1 MLTDWTIEAAGPQ
14 AVIIRFG
21 SNIDPQLTP
30 LIRAAH
36 DRLASQLNEAIQ
48 DLIPSYTTLMVVYD
62 ILQYDFAGISRAINN
77 TLQNLES
84 RAAENKLIEIPVF
97 YDSSVG
103 FDLQRVAD
111 YHGIG
116 ISEVIERHS
125 QAVYQ
130 VFAIGFS
137 PGFAYMGNVADNLAT
152 PRLDSPRLQVPAGSV
167 AIAEQQTAVYPIDTP
182 GGWNIIGRT
191 YMNMLDRD
199 LPILCPVQV
208 GDNVRF
214 IPISRAEFLASG
226 GKL

>member
-1 MLTDWTIEAAGPQ
+1 MLADWTIEAAGPQ

-30 LIRAAH
+30 LILAAH
-36 DRLASQLNEAIQ
+36 DRLASQLNNAIQ

-62 ILQYDFAGISRAINN
+62 ILQYDFVGISRAINN
-77 TLQNLES
+77 ALQNLES
-84 RAAENKLIEIPVF
+84 RAENSRLINIPVF

-116 ISEVIERHS
+116 ISKVIERHS

-130 VFAIGFS
+130 VFAIGFA
-137 PGFAYMGNVADNLAT
+137 PGFAYMGNVADDLT
-152 PRLDSPRLQVPAGSV
+152 THRLDSPRTQVPAGSV
-167 AIAEQQTAVYPIDTP
+167 AIADQQTAIYPIDTP

-191 YMNMLDRD
+191 YINMLDRD
-199 LPILCPVQV
+199 LPALCPVQV
-208 GDNVRF
+208 GDKVRF
-214 IPISRAEFLASG
+214 IPISRAEFLAHG

>member
-1 MLTDWTIEAAGPQ
+1 MADWTIEAAGPQ

-36 DRLASQLNEAIQ
+36 DRLASQLNGKIQ

-77 TLQNLES
+77 ALQNLES
-84 RAAENKLIEIPVF
+84 RAENSRLIEIPVF

-111 YHGIG
+111 LHGIS
-116 ISEVIERHS
+116 INEVIDRHS
-125 QAVYQ
+125 LAVYQ
-130 VFAIGFS
+130 VFAIGFA

-152 PRLDSPRLQVPAGSV
+152 PRLDSPRTQVPAGSV
-167 AIAEQQTAVYPIDTP
+167 AIADQQTAVYPIDTP

-191 YMNMLDRD
+191 FINMLDRD
-199 LPILCPVQV
+199 LPALCPVQV
-208 GDNVRF
+208 GDKVRF
-214 IPISRAEFLASG
+214 IPISRAEFLAHG

>member
-1 MLTDWTIEAAGPQ
+1 MLADWTIEAAGPQ

-77 TLQNLES
+77 ILQNLES

-167 AIAEQQTAVYPIDTP
+167 AIADQQTAVYPLDTP

-191 YMNMLDRD
+191 YINMLDHD
-199 LPILCPVQV
+199 LPALCPVQV
-208 GDNVRF
+208 GDKVRF
-214 IPISRAEFLASG
+214 TPISRADFLANG

>member
-1 MLTDWTIEAAGPQ
+1 MLADWTIEAAGPQ

-36 DRLASQLNEAIQ
+36 DRLASQLNGKIQ

-77 TLQNLES
+77 ALQNLES
-84 RAAENKLIEIPVF
+84 RAENSRLIEIPVF

-130 VFAIGFS
+130 VFAIGFA

-152 PRLDSPRLQVPAGSV
+152 PRLDSPRTQVPAGSV
-167 AIAEQQTAVYPIDTP
+167 AIADQQTAVYPIDTP

-191 YMNMLDRD
+191 FINMLDRD
-199 LPILCPVQV
+199 LPALCPVQV
-208 GDNVRF
+208 GDKVRF
-214 IPISRAEFLASG
+214 IPISRAEFLANG

>member
-1 MLTDWTIEAAGPQ
+1 MADWTIEAAGPQ

-36 DRLASQLNEAIQ
+36 DRLARQLNGIQ
-48 DLIPSYTTLMVVYD
+48 DFIPSYTTLMVVYD

-77 TLQNLES
+77 ALQNLES
-84 RAAENKLIEIPVF
+84 RAENSRLINIPVF

-116 ISEVIERHS
+116 ISKVIERHS

-130 VFAIGFS
+130 VFAIGFA
-137 PGFAYMGNVADNLAT
+137 PGFAYMGNVADDLTT
-152 PRLDSPRLQVPAGSV
+152 PRLDSPRTLVPAGSV
-167 AIAEQQTAVYPIDTP
+167 AIADQQTAVYPIDTP

-191 YMNMLDRD
+191 YINMLDRD
-199 LPILCPVQV
+199 LPALCPVQV
-208 GDNVRF
+208 GDKVRF
-214 IPISRAEFLASG
+214 IPISRAEFLAHG

>member
-1 MLTDWTIEAAGPQ
+1 MADWTIEAAGPQ

-36 DRLASQLNEAIQ
+36 DRLARQLNGIQ

-62 ILQYDFAGISRAINN
+62 ILHYDFASISRAINDA
-77 TLQNLES
+77 LQNLES
-84 RAAENKLIEIPVF
+84 RNEASKLIEIPVF
-97 YDSSVG
+97 YDPSVG
-103 FDLQRVAD
+103 FDLQRIAD
-111 YHGIG
+111 YHGI
-116 ISEVIERHS
+116 SLREVIERHS

-130 VFAIGFS
+130 VFAIGFA
-137 PGFAYMGNVADNLAT
+137 PGFAYMGNVADNLKT
-152 PRLDSPRLQVPAGSV
+152 PRLDSPRVQVPAGSV
-167 AIAEQQTAVYPIDTP
+167 AIADQQTAVYPINTP

-191 YMNMLDRD
+191 FIHMLDRD
-199 LPILCPVQV
+199 LPALCPVQV

-214 IPISRAEFLASG
+214 IPITQAEFLANG

>member
-1 MLTDWTIEAAGPQ
+1 MADWTIEAAGAQ

-21 SNIDPQLTP
+21 SNMDPQLTP

-36 DRLASQLNEAIQ
+36 ERLAGQLNGSIQ
-48 DLIPSYTTLMVVYD
+48 DLIPSYTTLMLVYD
-62 ILQYDFAGISRAINN
+62 ILQYDFASISRAINN
-77 TLQNLES
+77 ALQNLES
-84 RAAENKLIEIPVF
+84 RAENSRLIEIPVF
-97 YDSSVG
+97 YDLSIG

-116 ISEVIERHS
+116 INEVIERHS

-130 VFAIGFS
+130 VFAIGFA
-137 PGFAYMGNVADNLAT
+137 PGFAYMGNVAGNLAT
-152 PRLDSPRLQVPAGSV
+152 PRLDSPRTQVPAGSV
-167 AIAEQQTAVYPIDTP
+167 AIADQQTAVYPIDTP

-191 YMNMLDRD
+191 FIKMLDRD
-199 LPILCPVQV
+199 LPALCPVQV
-208 GDNVRF
+208 GDKVRF